1 MIEQVILLLQTNSFI
16 KIMAIAICL
25 DTILGVLRA
34 IKEHKFNS
42 SVGIDG
48 AIRKVAMLLSSGA
61 LMVTDVIIH
70 LNLLFMVP
78 EEYIKVLG
86 ITKLGLCEFFCL
98 LFILYESVSILKNMA
113 LCGLPIPARIRSWL
127 TKFLDDMTAELPTE
141 NEEVQN
147 GDE

>member
-1 MIEQVILLLQTNSFI
+1 MIDKVLFLLSTNSFI

-25 DTILGVLRA
+25 DTVLGVLRA

-48 AIRKVAMLLSSGA
+48 AIRKVAMLLSAGA
-61 LMVTDVIIH
+61 LMTTDVIIH
-70 LNLLFMVP
+70 LNLLFMIP
-78 EEYIKVLG
+78 EEYIKFLG
-86 ITKLGLCEFFCL
+86 ITKMGLCEFFCL

-127 TKFLDDMTAELPTE
+127 TKFLDDMTGELEEGVQDAE
-141 NEEVQN
+141 Q
-147 GDE
+147 

>member
-1 MIEQVILLLQTNSFI
+1 MFDKVVILLASNSFI

-61 LMVTDVIIH
+61 LMTTDVIIH
-70 LNLLFMVP
+70 LNLLFMIP
-78 EEYIKVLG
+78 EEYIKYLG

-127 TKFLDDMTAELPTE
+127 TKFLDDMTAEMPIE
-141 NEEVQN
+141 GVQE
-147 GDE
+147 DAEQ

>member
-1 MIEQVILLLQTNSFI
+1 MFEKVTLLLATNSFI
-16 KIMAIAICL
+16 KIMSIAICL
-25 DTILGVLRA
+25 DTVLGVLRA

-48 AIRKVAMLLSSGA
+48 AIRKVAMLLSAGA
-61 LMVTDVIIH
+61 LMTTDVIIH

-78 EEYIKVLG
+78 EEYIKYLG

-127 TKFLDDMTAELPTE
+127 TKFLDDMTAEMPE
-141 NEEVQN
+141 GGNES
-147 GDE
+147 

>member
-1 MIEQVILLLQTNSFI
+1 MLNQVIELLSTNSFI

>member
-1 MIEQVILLLQTNSFI
+1 MFEKVAILLASNSFI

-34 IKEHKFNS
+34 VKEHKFNS

-48 AIRKVAMLLSSGA
+48 AIRKVAMLLSAGA
-61 LMVTDVIIH
+61 LMTTDVIIH
-70 LNLLFMVP
+70 LNLLFMIP
-78 EEYIKVLG
+78 EEYIKYLG

-127 TKFLDDMTAELPTE
+127 TKFLDDMTAEMPE
-141 NEEVQN
+141 GGE
-147 GDE
+147 D

>member
-1 MIEQVILLLQTNSFI
+1 MIDKVVYLLQTNSFI

-25 DTILGVLRA
+25 DTVLGVLRA
-34 IKEHKFNS
+34 IKEHEFNS

-48 AIRKVAMLLSSGA
+48 AIRKVAMLLSAGA

-70 LNLLFMVP
+70 LNMLFMIP
-78 EEYIKVLG
+78 EEYIKYLG

-113 LCGLPIPARIRSWL
+113 LCGLPIPARVRKWL
-127 TKFLDDMTAELPTE
+127 TKFLDDMTAELPEEGE
-141 NEEVQN
+141 NAEQ
-147 GDE
+147 

>member
-1 MIEQVILLLQTNSFI
+1 MIDKVLLLLSMNSFI
-16 KIMAIAICL
+16 KIMSLAICL
-25 DTILGVLRA
+25 DTVLGVLRA

-48 AIRKVAMLLSSGA
+48 AIRKVAMLLSAGA

-78 EEYIKVLG
+78 EEYIKFLG

-113 LCGLPIPARIRSWL
+113 LCGLPIPARVRSWL
-127 TKFLDDMTAELPTE
+127 TKFLDDMTGELPAE
-141 NEEVQN
+141 GVQ
-147 GDE
+147 DAEQ

>member
-1 MIEQVILLLQTNSFI
+1 MFEKVALLLATNSFI
-16 KIMAIAICL
+16 KIMSIAICL
-25 DTILGVLRA
+25 DTVLGVLRA

-48 AIRKVAMLLSSGA
+48 AIRKVAMLLSAGA
-61 LMVTDVIIH
+61 LMTTDVIIH

-78 EEYIKVLG
+78 EEYIKYLG

-127 TKFLDDMTAELPTE
+127 TKFLDDMTAEMPE
-141 NEEVQN
+141 GGSES
-147 GDE
+147 